1 MTRIRHLLLDLG
13 GVLYGVEYHRTAIA
27 LGLSPHALPELLN
40 DPILAQ
46 YEEGAI
52 STEEF
57 LRHWRGRFP
66 HLSPSQLAEAWNKM
80 LLGPL
85 PQVETILSELH
96 SHFSLALLSNT
107 NDLHL
112 AIVEPEIS
120 AWRPFFEDVFFSN
133 RIHRRKPHPETYT
146 FVLET
151 LGWAA
156 TETLFIDDS
165 LLNVQ
170 GARQAGLH
178 GYHFS
183 PPNQPERLLK
193 IAESI
198 VLSSLREN

>member
-1 MTRIRHLLLDLG
+1 MRRVRHLLLDLG

-57 LRHWRGRFP
+57 LRHWQARFP
-66 HLSPSQLAEAWNKM
+66 HLSPPQLVEAWNKM

-85 PQVETILSELH
+85 PQVETILSELC

-120 AWRPFFEDVFFSN
+120 AWRPFFEGIFFSN
-133 RIHRRKPHPETYT
+133 RIHKRKPNPETYLY
-146 FVLET
+146 VLEV
-151 LGWAA
+151 LGWAGK
-156 TETLFIDDS
+156 ETLFIDDS

-170 GARQAGLH
+170 GAQRAGLH

-183 PPNQPERLLK
+183 PPNQPERLLQ
-193 IAESI
+193 IAEA
-198 VLSSLREN
+198 VLLSPL